1 LQILLAD
8 QRNTQSNFSL
18 TYNGW
23 KKIIRMCSWSNGD
36 ILIRMKIDDLK
47 ANITDVTKSADCVVE
62 LTVVLFRQTWLFK
75 EDFVCVRWRKAAVM
89 MFLLTF
95 KSYRIKLLLTLNH
108 GGKGRT
114 PIVNRRDCINRNFF
128 FEDCQMVVET
138 KLKVV
143 KSLPLFNQKSFFVIC
158 TY

>member
-1 LQILLAD
+1 MQILLAD

-95 KSYRIKLLLTLNH
+95 KSYRIKLLRAHFKPWGGLQLQMGVSALTEIFFS
-108 GGKGRT
+108 K
-114 PIVNRRDCINRNFF
+114 IV
-128 FEDCQMVVET
+128 
-138 KLKVV
+138 KW
-143 KSLPLFNQKSFFVIC
+143 
-158 TY
+158 